1 MPKALLIEEFHISL
15 LVPRRVSAK
24 DGAAI
29 RRTFR
34 TAKFERRLPGRRRCD
49 SQVLHAPHRETGR
62 FTVTGG
68 GEGRVR
74 QARGSTPGLPLSFS
88 RQAANRAEKLES
100 SPWLTSGPGEISQA
114 FGASVEVTD
123 AGSAGAELPSVRR
136 NRRSQIVRQRLP
148 QLGVFGVQVAPMI
161 LPWWPWPTAIPDG
174 MLSPSVTVVTFF
186 ALPSAPIS
194 MTLAQSCPGG
204 LLRVFDSFRHL
215 EAALFVDVH
224 RDRIDQVGFAGDELD
239 REAFG
244 TVIALTASCGLSAGP
259 AGFDCPRGMTSLD
272 FFGPS

>member
-100 SPWLTSGPGEISQA
+100 RLASGPGKISQA
-114 FGASVEVTD
+114 FGASVEVTN
-123 AGSAGAELPSVRR
+123 G
-136 NRRSQIVRQRLP
+136 
-148 QLGVFGVQVAPMI
+148 
-161 LPWWPWPTAIPDG
+161 
-174 MLSPSVTVVTFF
+174 
-186 ALPSAPIS
+186 
-194 MTLAQSCPGG
+194 
-204 LLRVFDSFRHL
+204 
-215 EAALFVDVH
+215 
-224 RDRIDQVGFAGDELD
+224 
-239 REAFG
+239 
-244 TVIALTASCGLSAGP
+244 
-259 AGFDCPRGMTSLD
+259 TSLTNI
-272 FFGPS
+272 